1 MRRIAVNGVHL
12 GVGTAGSGPALLL
25 LHGFTGSASTWTRH
39 LDAWRGFTTIAV
51 DLLGHGNSDCPA
63 DPRRYGFEHAV
74 ADLLG
79 ILDRLG
85 VVQAAVLGYSMGGRL
100 ALHLALHCARD
111 APGRV
116 SALVLE
122 STSPGIDDTSERRAK
137 ARSDRCLA
145 AAIEREGIDSFVE
158 RWEAL
163 PLFSTQE
170 RLPARARERLR
181 RQRLA
186 NDPRGLANCLRGMS
200 VGVQEP
206 LLAHLGTIDA
216 RVLLI
221 AGVLDEKYHKLAQ
234 QMAARLPRA
243 RVEIVSGAGHAVH
256 LEQPLVF
263 ARTVQSF
270 LDEHADEKKPL
281 PPENAGSGT

>member
-12 GVGTAGSGPALLL
+12 NVETAGNGPALLL
-25 LHGFTGSASTWTRH
+25 LHGFTGSASTWTPH
-39 LDAWRGFTTIAV
+39 LDAWRGFTTIAI

-74 ADLLG
+74 ADLVG

-85 VVQAAVLGYSMGGRL
+85 ITQAAVLGYSMGGRL
-100 ALHLALHCARD
+100 ALHLALYCARHL
-111 APGRV
+111 PERV

-122 STSPGIDDTSERRAK
+122 STSPGIEDASERRAR
-137 ARSDRCLA
+137 ARGDRSLA
-145 AAIEREGIDSFVE
+145 AAIERDGIDSFVE
-158 RWEAL
+158 RWQAL

-186 NDPRGLANCLRGMS
+186 NDPRGLANSLRGMS

-216 RVLLI
+216 PVLLI
-221 AGVLDEKYHKLAQ
+221 AGVLDEKYRNLAR
-234 QMAARLPRA
+234 QMASRLPRA
-243 RVEIVSGAGHAVH
+243 RLETVSEAGHAVH
-256 LEQPLVF
+256 LEQPVVF
-263 ARTVQSF
+263 ARTVRSF
-270 LDEHADEKKPL
+270 LADHADEKKPL
-281 PPENAGSGT
+281 PPENTGLGT

>member
-12 GVGTAGSGPALLL
+12 NVETAGNGPALLL
-25 LHGFTGSASTWTRH
+25 LHGFTGSASTWAPH
-39 LDAWRGFTTIAV
+39 LDRWRGFTTIAV

-63 DPRRYGFEHAV
+63 DPRRYGFKHAV

-85 VVQAAVLGYSMGGRL
+85 VTQAAVLGYSMGGRL
-100 ALHLALHCARD
+100 ALHLALHCTRHL
-111 APGRV
+111 PERL

-122 STSPGIDDTSERRAK
+122 STSPGIEDESERRAR
-137 ARSDRCLA
+137 ARSDRTLA
-145 AAIEREGIDSFVE
+145 AAIERDRIESFVE

-163 PLFSTQE
+163 PLLATQE
-170 RLPARARERLR
+170 HLPAGARERLR

-186 NDPRGLANCLRGMS
+186 NDPQGLANSLRGMS

-206 LLAHLGTIDA
+206 LLAHLGKIDA
-216 RVLLI
+216 PVLLI
-221 AGVLDEKYHKLAQ
+221 AGVLDEKYRKLAQ
-234 QMAARLPRA
+234 QMAARLPRS
-243 RVEIVSGAGHAVH
+243 RVETVSEAGHAVH
-256 LEQPLVF
+256 LEQPVVF

-270 LDEHADEKKPL
+270 LDEHTREKDPARF
-281 PPENAGSGT
+281 ENARSGR